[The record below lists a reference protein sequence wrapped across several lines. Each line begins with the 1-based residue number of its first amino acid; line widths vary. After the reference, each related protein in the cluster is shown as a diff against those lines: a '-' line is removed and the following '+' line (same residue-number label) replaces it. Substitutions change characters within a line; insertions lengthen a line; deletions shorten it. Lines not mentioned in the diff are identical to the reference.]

1 MEKKKQRFSLRK
13 NKIGTASVL
22 LGLMIVRGLTLD
34 PTNVHAGDVKNK
46 IEHECCAKSDNM
58 PITEEKVNEA
68 RENFEKIKEEFDN
81 QNKLVEDKNNN
92 YNKKGEELESKK
104 KDFELAK
111 KIKDEVT
118 PKNIKKV
125 EETISSLENE
135 KLLLD
140 KKIENRK
147 TALLNIEK
155 QIKVQEK
162 VVDSAKE
169 QTKAKQ
175 IDLDSINEKIKN
187 EKASMLYSKLE
198 QEKLNVQKL
207 TNTIKDTKQNI
218 EIISK
223 NIENVESEKIRL
235 VEAGNLTRN
244 KLEDELKNS
253 GTEYIIEN
261 VEHQLKEYKVS
272 NYDSISTPL
281 SSDNASWLSDSGER
295 IYTVANENVDFNGEK
310 IETIV
315 VKSEDD
321 LKNPHVI
328 DYKKVSEYVKEYL
341 VELCRING
349 IDIPVPE
356 VTEKALKWAKAR
368 TDEMAKN
375 DNFSHDTELKKM
387 IIL

>member
-1 MEKKKQRFSLRK
+1 M
-13 NKIGTASVL
+13 
-22 LGLMIVRGLTLD
+22 
-34 PTNVHAGDVKNK
+34 
-46 IEHECCAKSDNM
+46 
-58 PITEEKVNEA
+58 
-68 RENFEKIKEEFDN
+68 
-81 QNKLVEDKNNN
+81 
-92 YNKKGEELESKK
+92 
-104 KDFELAK
+104 
-111 KIKDEVT
+111 
-118 PKNIKKV
+118 
-125 EETISSLENE
+125 
-135 KLLLD
+135 
-140 KKIENRK
+140 
-147 TALLNIEK
+147 NIEK

-187 EKASMLYSKLE
+187 EKASMLYSKLV